1 MVQVKFRHQQCEGR
15 VTISILAK
23 AETGYT
29 VKFEQGEI
37 QAEEYDY
44 TGYQFVG
51 TNGSKQRV
59 NATAGAK
66 QLPDTGKLVTQNFI
80 DVARGLGEPIVP
92 GREAIASSEF
102 IDEAY
107 EKAQVFHRAWYDDD
121 PNLALLTSG
130 GDQS

>member
-1 MVQVKFRHQQCEGR
+1 
-15 VTISILAK
+15 
-23 AETGYT
+23 
-29 VKFEQGEI
+29 
-37 QAEEYDY
+37 
-44 TGYQFVG
+44 
-51 TNGSKQRV
+51 
-59 NATAGAK
+59 
-66 QLPDTGKLVTQNFI
+66 LPDTGKLVTQNFI